1 MANTSMG
8 KTKLV
13 KKIFKKLYSLFFKYN
28 PPKLINVSPIN
39 INMPRPKLPSMYIPL
54 PLPKTSIEK
63 WCMYLNIGRDLEMV
77 LYDGKFVYTPDFP
90 DIPIEQ
96 IVTED
101 NRVITQQ
108 TLQTLCAHIMKITKV
123 SFNKEYNIWEAISDC
138 NIKVTY

>member
-1 MANTSMG
+1 
-8 KTKLV
+8 
-13 KKIFKKLYSLFFKYN
+13 
-28 PPKLINVSPIN
+28 
-39 INMPRPKLPSMYIPL
+39 
-54 PLPKTSIEK
+54 
-63 WCMYLNIGRDLEMV
+63 MV